1 MNTTLHTAT
10 LNPFERALVR
20 RFEDYIRKTYGM
32 SLATYLLL
40 ELEDGHATVLDRKS
54 VDYKVMT
61 RWQ

>member
-10 LNPFERALVR
+10 LNPAEHAIVR
-20 RFEDYIRKTYGM
+20 RFEAFIRKTYGM

-40 ELEDGHATVLDRKS
+40 ELEDGHAAVLDRKS